1 MPDKGKSSTFVE
13 YSESDRLDHIKTP
26 EWGIRKDFK
35 LNSIKKSTCRKLISA
50 EDKKRSDPDTSKNYV
65 QSFAGDNDK
74 KLSEFDVSFGKQDL
88 LKRQNLEFMRSKQC
102 YAYEDMN

>member
-1 MPDKGKSSTFVE
+1 M
-13 YSESDRLDHIKTP
+13 
-26 EWGIRKDFK
+26 
-35 LNSIKKSTCRKLISA
+35 LISA

-102 YAYEDMN
+102 YAYEDMNKFGKAMKGHSTPKAKVLNVSKSARSLADFNNF